1 MKSRFI
7 SIHSTA
13 GDEKTARAIAG
24 ILVSER
30 LAACVQVE
38 GPLLSVYRWKG
49 AVENAEE
56 WRMVIKTRA
65 SLFDRVVRR
74 IRENHPYE
82 VPEIVAFPVAD
93 GSKDYLDWIDDSTN

>member
-1 MKSRFI
+1 MTKFI
-7 SIHSTA
+7 SVHSTA
-13 GDEKTARAIAG
+13 GDEKTARAIAD
-24 ILVSER
+24 ILVAER

-38 GPLLSVYRWKG
+38 GPVRSVYRWKG

-65 SLFDRVVRR
+65 SLFTRVAER

-82 VPEIVAFPVAD
+82 VPEIVAFPLAD
-93 GSKDYLDWIDDSTN
+93 GSKDYLDWIESNTD